1 MEASEVKRMLE
12 LEEENTK
19 LKKMFA
25 ELSLENH
32 AMKELFAKKG
42 GDSRS
47 TRLCECSNFTWIISH
62 ASLSFKWT

>member
-42 GDSRS
+42 
-47 TRLCECSNFTWIISH
+47 W
-62 ASLSFKWT
+62 